1 MSLKPT
7 FRLLSILIAILS
19 IFLLIPATI
28 EYFETE
34 NLYLFKISIVSILS
48 SIPIWYFSRK
58 AKSFSNKDVF
68 LVIVLCWIAAS
79 FFGSIPFYLSDS
91 FDGYSNALFEAVS
104 GVTTTGA
111 TIIEDIESMPKSI
124 LFWRSFLQWFGGLGI
139 VIFTIALLPLLGVS
153 GEKIFNLEY
162 PGPSSEKIT
171 PRIKDTARLLIKFY
185 VGFTLALFMLLS
197 YSMSFFDAI
206 CHAMTTMPSGGF
218 STFNDSINGQS
229 DYIKSIILLFML
241 ITGTNFALHFRAV
254 NLGLRSYQ
262 RDREFQYYILV
273 CIFFSG
279 LIFSLGFFNSD
290 ENSPLDI
297 AFQTVSIVTTTGYT
311 STNYSSWSPFIS
323 QYLLFILMFTGAM
336 GGSTSGG
343 IKLIRI
349 VALVKYV
356 RVELKRALHEK
367 AIIPVRIG
375 KKVLSDELIRKTLAF
390 FLFYVLFFFLA
401 SIIFV
406 MLGDNLESSIGAAA
420 SAMGNI
426 GPSIGEYGAMDTYS
440 NMHTAGKYLMM
451 FGMIL
456 GRLEI
461 FAVLVLFTKTFWR
474 S

>member
-1 MSLKPT
+1 
-7 FRLLSILIAILS
+7 
-19 IFLLIPATI
+19 
-28 EYFETE
+28 
-34 NLYLFKISIVSILS
+34 
-48 SIPIWYFSRK
+48 
-58 AKSFSNKDVF
+58 
-68 LVIVLCWIAAS
+68 
-79 FFGSIPFYLSDS
+79 
-91 FDGYSNALFEAVS
+91 
-104 GVTTTGA
+104 
-111 TIIEDIESMPKSI
+111 
-124 LFWRSFLQWFGGLGI
+124 
-139 VIFTIALLPLLGVS
+139 
-153 GEKIFNLEY
+153 
-162 PGPSSEKIT
+162 
-171 PRIKDTARLLIKFY
+171 
-185 VGFTLALFMLLS
+185 
-197 YSMSFFDAI
+197 
-206 CHAMTTMPSGGF
+206 
-218 STFNDSINGQS
+218 
-229 DYIKSIILLFML
+229 
-241 ITGTNFALHFRAV
+241 
-254 NLGLRSYQ
+254 
-262 RDREFQYYILV
+262 
-273 CIFFSG
+273 
-279 LIFSLGFFNSD
+279 
-290 ENSPLDI
+290 
-297 AFQTVSIVTTTGYT
+297 
-311 STNYSSWSPFIS
+311 
-323 QYLLFILMFTGAM
+323 MFTGAM

>member
-197 YSMSFFDAI
+197 YNMSFFDAI
-206 CHAMTTMPSGGF
+206 CHAMTTIPSGGF

-262 RDREFQYYILV
+262 RD
-273 CIFFSG
+273 IF
-279 LIFSLGFFNSD
+279 
-290 ENSPLDI
+290 
-297 AFQTVSIVTTTGYT
+297 YT
-311 STNYSSWSPFIS
+311 F
-323 QYLLFILMFTGAM
+323 
-336 GGSTSGG
+336 
-343 IKLIRI
+343 
-349 VALVKYV
+349 
-356 RVELKRALHEK
+356 
-367 AIIPVRIG
+367 
-375 KKVLSDELIRKTLAF
+375 
-390 FLFYVLFFFLA
+390 
-401 SIIFV
+401 
-406 MLGDNLESSIGAAA
+406 
-420 SAMGNI
+420 
-426 GPSIGEYGAMDTYS
+426 
-440 NMHTAGKYLMM
+440 
-451 FGMIL
+451 
-456 GRLEI
+456 
-461 FAVLVLFTKTFWR
+461 
-474 S
+474 